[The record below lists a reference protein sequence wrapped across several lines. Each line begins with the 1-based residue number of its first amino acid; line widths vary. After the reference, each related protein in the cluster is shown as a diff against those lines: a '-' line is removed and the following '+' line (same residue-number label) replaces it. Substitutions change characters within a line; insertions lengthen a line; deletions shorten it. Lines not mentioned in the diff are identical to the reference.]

1 MASLN
6 LATLSVDVQAT
17 GVGNAQRDITNL
29 TSSIQNAGSA
39 TSQITNGMN
48 GAFSSVGGTIRDT
61 IGQTQ
66 VFGTSLNDLG
76 SMFTSAGGM
85 ASILTGAVAG
95 VTSALMQMATQAI
108 ASAIDAIKEF
118 IGNGIAMASDLEE
131 IQNVVDVTFGNN
143 AKEVDNWAKT
153 SAEAFGLTEL
163 QAKKFSSTTGAIING
178 MGVTGKKSSEMSKRI
193 AELSGD
199 MASFYNL
206 EHEAAFEKIRA
217 GIIGETEP
225 LKALGI
231 VMTETN
237 LSAFALAE
245 GMEKPYNKMSESERL
260 MVRYNFILEKTA
272 LAHGDFARTSDSYA
286 NSQKTLQNT
295 IDSLGVSLGNGL
307 LPALGTFNTM
317 IGDVLKSLEPIL
329 SLLGNLIGGVLQ
341 SLFNQFKPI
350 IEAFKLI
357 MAVISPIIDIVNG
370 LLSAVFGMVNGISTA
385 VMSVLSPVIDM
396 MVGWFEG
403 LKQPIVTA
411 MKFISDALLAI
422 PNGLID
428 GINFCIE
435 QLNKLPG
442 VAIEP
447 VEKLKTS
454 FSENMDEMKASSE
467 ELTDGLKTE
476 VEKLPSTWD
485 ECFEQIMALT
495 DEKYD
500 SLKARAKEFNYEMEH
515 LDDEYA
521 EYKSKLMSEEE
532 KRLDSLYEKNGAN
545 ALEIARIKALEL
557 AEYEKSID
565 AEISKFREKD
575 EVQRTSSLQ
584 RQKALIDEQDAKKKT
599 IDLDKAIMEAWD
611 KTDEIV
617 KGNNKEIIAQYN
629 EMLDV
634 KTKLSKLNVGANDSV
649 DGSSKSGR
657 GYYTGTNYA
666 TQGWHEVGE
675 RGRELVYFGGGEKVV
690 NNSQT
695 EQIMNGGNQVV
706 NNWNVT
712 IPADSV
718 REFNDVVDMCKN
730 AEMNMNM
737 GIYGR

>member
-1 MASLN
+1 MEALN
-6 LATLSVDVQAT
+6 LATLSVEVRAT
-17 GVGNAQRDITNL
+17 GVQQAETQINNL
-29 TSSIQNAGSA
+29 TSTVQQAGNSTGQA
-39 TSQITNGMN
+39 TSGFASFGQ
-48 GAFSSVGGTIRDT
+48 TIRDN
-61 IGQTQ
+61 IGNTQ
-66 VFGTSLNDLG
+66 IFGTSLNDLG
-76 SMFTSAGGM
+76 SMFSSAGGM
-85 ASILTGAVAG
+85 ATIMQGAVIG
-95 VTSALMQMATQAI
+95 LTSALVQMTTQAL
-108 ASAIDAIKEF
+108 SQAIEAMKEF
-118 IGNGIAMASDLEE
+118 VANGIAMASDLEE

-143 AKEVDNWAKT
+143 AKEVNEWAKT
-153 SAEAFGLTEL
+153 SVEAFGLTEL

-178 MGVTGKKSSEMSKRI
+178 MGITGKKASEMSKRV

-206 EHEAAFEKIRA
+206 KHEEAFNKIRA
-217 GIIGETEP
+217 GIIGEAEP
-225 LKALGI
+225 LKSLGI

-245 GMEKPYNKMSESERL
+245 GMEKPFKQMSESEKL
-260 MVRYNFILEKTA
+260 MVRYNFILEKTS
-272 LAHGDFARTSDSYA
+272 LAHGDFARTADSYA

-295 IDSLGVSLGNGL
+295 IDSLGVSFGNGL

-317 IGDVLKSLEPIL
+317 IGDVLKTLEPIL

-403 LKQPIVTA
+403 LKQPIDTA

-454 FSENMDEMKASSE
+454 FTENMDEMKESSE
-467 ELTDGLKTE
+467 ELTDGLQAE

-500 SLKARAKEFNYEMEH
+500 SLKARAEEFNNEMKW
-515 LDDEYA
+515 LDDEYG
-521 EYKSKLMSEEE
+521 EYKAKLMSEEE
-532 KRLDSLYEKNGAN
+532 KRLDTLYEKNGAN

-557 AEYEKSID
+557 AEYEKNID
-565 AEISKFREKD
+565 AEIEAFRKKD
-575 EVQRTSSLQ
+575 EVQRTSSLE

-599 IDLDKAIMEAWD
+599 VELDKAVKDAWD

-617 KGNNKEIIAQYN
+617 KSNNKTILQQYQDIIDKKIEA
-629 EMLDV
+629 
-634 KTKLSKLNVGANDSV
+634 SKINVGASDKV
-649 DGSSKSGR
+649 GSTTKA
-657 GYYTGTNYA
+657 YATGTAYHTGGLA
-666 TQGWHEVGE
+666 VVGE
-675 RGRELVYFGGGEKVV
+675 FGRELIEFPRGARVY
-690 NNSQT
+690 NNRQT
-695 EQIMNGGNQVV
+695 DNILSGSNQQVV
-706 NNWNVT
+706 NNYNVAMS
-712 IPADSV
+712 ISADSV
-718 REFNDVVDMCKN
+718 KEIGDL
-730 AEMNMNM
+730 MNICNNNQQNM
-737 GIYGR
+737 RMG

>member
-1 MASLN
+1 MSALN
-6 LATLSVDVQAT
+6 LATLSIEVQAT
-17 GVGNAQRDITNL
+17 GVQQAQTQINNL
-29 TSSIQNAGSA
+29 TSSVQQAGNSTGQA
-39 TSQITNGMN
+39 TSGFAGLGQ
-48 GAFSSVGGTIRDT
+48 TIRDN

-66 VFGTSLNDLG
+66 IFGTSLSSLG
-76 SMFTSAGGM
+76 GMFTSAGGM
-85 ASILTGAVAG
+85 ATVMQGAVIG
-95 VTSALMQMATQAI
+95 LTTALVQMATQAI
-108 ASAIDAIKEF
+108 SQAIEAMKEF
-118 IGNGIAMASDLEE
+118 IGNGIQMASDLEE

-143 AKEVDNWAKT
+143 AKEVNEWAK
-153 SAEAFGLTEL
+153 ANVEAFGLTEL

-178 MGVTGKKSSEMSKRI
+178 MGVTGKKATEMSKRV
-193 AELSGD
+193 AELAGD

-245 GMEKPYNKMSESERL
+245 GMEKPYKQMSESERV

-295 IDSLGVSLGNGL
+295 IDSLGVSFGNGL

-317 IGDVLKSLEPIL
+317 IGDVLKTLEPIL

-357 MAVISPIIDIVNG
+357 MAVISPIIDVVNG

-385 VMSVLSPVIDM
+385 VMSVLSPIIDT

-403 LKQPIVTA
+403 LKQPIDTA

-454 FSENMDEMKASSE
+454 FTENMDEMKESSE
-467 ELTDGLKTE
+467 ELTDGLQAE
-476 VEKLPSTWD
+476 VEKLPTTWD
-485 ECFEQIMALT
+485 ECFEEIMALT

-500 SLKARAKEFNYEMEH
+500 ALKARAKEFNYEMEH
-515 LDDEYA
+515 IDDQYA
-521 EYKSKLMSEEE
+521 QYKSKLMTEEE
-532 KRLDSLYEKNGAN
+532 NRLDRLYEKNGAN
-545 ALEIARIKALEL
+545 ALEIATIKALEL

-565 AEISKFREKD
+565 AEIAKFREKE
-575 EVQRTSSLQ
+575 EVQRTSSLD
-584 RQKALIDEQDAKKKT
+584 RQKALIDEQEAKKKNVE
-599 IDLDKAIMEAWD
+599 LDKAIMNAWNE
-611 KTDEIV
+611 TDEIV

-629 EMLDV
+629 EMLDLKMEV
-634 KTKLSKLNVGANDSV
+634 AKVNVSSNDSV
-649 DGSSKSGR
+649 GGSGR

-666 TQGWHEVGE
+666 TQGWHMVGE
-675 RGRELVYFGGGEKVV
+675 QGRELVYFGGGEKVI

-695 EQIMNGGNQVV
+695 EQIMNGGATHNVY
-706 NNWNVT
+706 NVT
-712 IPADSV
+712 IPANTIKD
-718 REFNDVVDMCKN
+718 FMDVVEMCQN
-730 AEMNMNM
+730 AEMNIQM
-737 GIYGR
+737 GVV

>member
-1 MASLN
+1 MADLN
-6 LATLSVDVQAT
+6 LATLSVEVRAT
-17 GVGNAQRDITNL
+17 GVQQAETQINNL
-29 TSSIQNAGSA
+29 TSSVQSVGNS
-39 TSQITNGMN
+39 TSQATGSFTSL
-48 GAFSSVGGTIRDT
+48 GQTIRDNV
-61 IGQTQ
+61 GQTQ
-66 VFGTSLNDLG
+66 LFGTSLNSLG

-85 ASILTGAVAG
+85 ATVMQGAVIG
-95 VTSALMQMATQAI
+95 LTTALVQMATQAI
-108 ASAIDAIKEF
+108 SQAIEAMKEF
-118 IGNGIAMASDLEE
+118 IGNGIQMASDLQE

-143 AKEVDNWAKT
+143 AKEVNEWAK
-153 SAEAFGLTEL
+153 ANVEAFGLTEL

-178 MGVTGKKSSEMSKRI
+178 MGVTGKKATEMSKRV

-245 GMEKPYNKMSESERL
+245 GMEKPYKQMSESERV

-295 IDSLGVSLGNGL
+295 IDSLGVSFGNGL

-317 IGDVLKSLEPIL
+317 IGDVLKTLEPIL

-385 VMSVLSPVIDM
+385 IMSVLSPVIDM

-403 LKQPIVTA
+403 LKQPIDTA

-454 FSENMDEMKASSE
+454 FTENMDEMKESSE
-467 ELTDGLKTE
+467 ELTDGLQAE
-476 VEKLPSTWD
+476 VEKLPTTWD

-500 SLKARAKEFNYEMEH
+500 SLKARAEEFNNEMKW
-515 LDDEYA
+515 LDDEYG
-521 EYKSKLMSEEE
+521 EYKAKLMSEEE

-557 AEYEKSID
+557 AEYEKNID
-565 AEISKFREKD
+565 AEIEAFRKKD
-575 EVQRTSSLQ
+575 EVQRTSSLD

-599 IDLDKAIMEAWD
+599 IELDKAVKDAWD

-617 KGNNKEIIAQYN
+617 KSNNKTIIQQYQDIIDKKI
-629 EMLDV
+629 EA
-634 KTKLSKLNVGANDSV
+634 SKINVGASDKVGVATN
-649 DGSSKSGR
+649 KA
-657 GYYTGTNYA
+657 YATGTAYHTGGLA
-666 TQGWHEVGE
+666 WVGE
-675 RGRELVYFGGGEKVV
+675 FGRELVEFPRGSRVYNNRQAENIVSGSNSNATNNVYNV
-690 NNSQT
+690 NIS
-695 EQIMNGGNQVV
+695 
-706 NNWNVT
+706 
-712 IPADSV
+712 ADNI
-718 REFNDVVDMCKN
+718 REFNDIVTICN
-730 AEMNMNM
+730 NNQQNMRM
-737 GIYGR
+737 G

>member
-1 MASLN
+1 MAGLN

-29 TSSIQNAGSA
+29 TSSIQNAGST
-39 TSQITNGMN
+39 TSQTTNGMN
-48 GAFSSVGGTIRDT
+48 GAFSSVGTSIRET

-85 ASILTGAVAG
+85 ASILTGAVVG

-108 ASAIDAIKEF
+108 SQAIDAIKEF
-118 IGNGIAMASDLEE
+118 ISNGIQMASDLEE

-143 AKEVDNWAKT
+143 AKEVNEWAK
-153 SAEAFGLTEL
+153 ANVEAFGLTEL

-178 MGVTGKKSSEMSKRI
+178 MGVTGKKATEMSKRV
-193 AELSGD
+193 AELAGD

-245 GMEKPYNKMSESERL
+245 GLEQPYNKMSESERL

-272 LAHGDFARTSDSYA
+272 LAHGDFARTADSYA

-329 SLLGNLIGGVLQ
+329 SLLGNLVGGVLQ

-357 MAVISPIIDIVNG
+357 MAVISPVIDIING

-385 VMSVLSPVIDM
+385 VMSVLSPIIDTM
-396 MVGWFEG
+396 AGWFEG
-403 LKQPIVTA
+403 LKQPITTA
-411 MKFISDALLAI
+411 MQFIADALLAI

-447 VEKLKTS
+447 VEKLKTG
-454 FSENMDEMKASSE
+454 FSENMDEMKESSE
-467 ELTDGLKTE
+467 ELTDGLKAE

-565 AEISKFREKD
+565 AEIEAFRKKD
-575 EVQRTSSLQ
+575 EVQRTSSLE
-584 RQKALIDEQDAKKKT
+584 RQKALIDEQDTKKKT
-599 IDLDKAIMEAWD
+599 VELDKAIMDAWNE
-611 KTDEIV
+611 TDEIV
-617 KGNNKEIIAQYN
+617 KSNNKEIIAQYN
-629 EMLDV
+629 EMLDL
-634 KTKLSKLNVGANDSV
+634 KIKASKVNVGANDSV

-675 RGRELVYFGGGEKVV
+675 RGRELVYFGGGEKVI
-690 NNSQT
+690 NNNQT
-695 EQIMNGGNQVV
+695 EQIMGGNQVV
-706 NNWNVT
+706 NNYYTVNT
-712 IPADSV
+712 
-718 REFNDVVDMCKN
+718 EFRKIRDLSDLVDMCNN
-730 AEMNMNM
+730 AHTTIQM
-737 GIYGR
+737 GTSNA